1 MEVIEL
7 DSVDMKNFTP
17 EFPVDNIDISEDN
30 PVNLELNQ
38 RVFGYNPERSNDV
51 NVPSKISEW

>member
-1 MEVIEL
+1 
-7 DSVDMKNFTP
+7 MKNFTP

-51 NVPSKISEW
+51 NVPSKISE